1 VNIASDSEDSIPI
14 GRRVT
19 GVATLALGHAVNDS
33 YAYVL
38 QAVLPAVIPTLGLTL
53 GMAGGLVSL
62 YQVTSSLIQPAV
74 GYLADRS
81 ALRWPAW
88 VGIALSSVAAGLLGL
103 APNYLALLGLLIAG
117 GIGTAIFHPVSAA
130 MAGAA
135 APAHAR
141 GRWLGL
147 YVTAGSFGLA
157 FGPWGIGVL
166 AADGDVTR
174 IWPIMLPGL
183 AIAGI
188 VALLAPRSRKPTQ
201 RNASLSETV
210 RRYGRVLSALVLV
223 SVLRALSG
231 AAIVTFIPL
240 LATQRGANLEQATVP
255 LTAYLLAGAVG
266 GLVGGYVSDRAGRD
280 RTIVISLL
288 LSVPFG
294 VYAALVPT
302 VGWDFV
308 AAAAV
313 TGLLLNGSF
322 VVTTVRGQ
330 ESVPGSVG
338 MVTGLLLG
346 VSIGLGGVAVTPIA
360 LLAET
365 IGLPGAA
372 AVAACMAALAA
383 WAMVLVP
390 RNEVVR

>member
-1 VNIASDSEDSIPI
+1 MNIASDSDDIPV
-14 GRRVT
+14 GRRIS

-38 QAVLPAVIPTLGLTL
+38 QAVLPAVISTLGLTL

-88 VGIALSSVAAGLLGL
+88 AGIALSSVAAGLLGL

-130 MAGAA
+130 MAGAS
-135 APAHAR
+135 APANAR

-157 FGPWGIGVL
+157 FGPWAIGKL
-166 AADGDVTR
+166 ASDGDVTR

-183 AIAGI
+183 VVTAI
-188 VALLAPRSRKPTQ
+188 VALLAPRSRTPTQ
-201 RNASLSETV
+201 RNVPLRETV

-240 LATQRGANLEQATVP
+240 LATQRGATLDQATLP

-266 GLVGGYVSDRAGRD
+266 GLLGGYVSDRAGRD

-294 VYAALVPT
+294 IYVALVPT
-302 VGWDFV
+302 LGWDFAF
-308 AAAAV
+308 AAAA

-365 IGLPGAA
+365 IGLSAAA
-372 AVAACMAALAA
+372 AVSACMAAGAALA
-383 WAMVLVP
+383 MILVP
-390 RNEVVR
+390 KGTSR